1 MRLGL
6 CHSFAYFILFL
17 TQYSFFIFKV
27 LECGVCEDLF
37 AFHGEKVPR
46 LLLCGHTLCHECLTK
61 LPLRNRTVICPFDRQ
76 KTELSDSG
84 VWGLKKNFALLEL
97 LERLKVTHAP
107 LVSNF
112 EEDENKVNCDEN
124 EEHLASVYCTVCGTH
139 LCSSCSEI
147 THATK
152 TLNKHKR
159 VPLSEKPSE
168 KAVCSEH
175 HARIIEF
182 ACAEGGCQNNPLMC
196 VLCKDYGKHKGHK
209 HHLVITEAE
218 NVRSSISNAIQ
229 HIKLV
234 SEDIAKATQKIETVI
249 QKIEG
254 KFTGDHCS

>member
-1 MRLGL
+1 M
-6 CHSFAYFILFL
+6 
-17 TQYSFFIFKV
+17 
-27 LECGVCEDLF
+27 CEDLF

-61 LPLRNRTVICPFDRQ
+61 LPLRNRTVVCPFDRQ

-97 LERLKVTHAP
+97 LERLKVTHTP
-107 LVSNF
+107 LVNNF
-112 EEDENKVNCDEN
+112 EEDENKVTCDEN
-124 EEHLASVYCTVCGTH
+124 EEHSASVYCTVCGTN

-182 ACAEGGCQNNPLMC
+182 ACAEYGCRNNPLMC

-218 NVRSSISNAIQ
+218 NVRSSICNAIQ
-229 HIKLV
+229 HIKLF

-254 KFTGDHCS
+254 

>member
-1 MRLGL
+1 MIGR
-6 CHSFAYFILFL
+6 
-17 TQYSFFIFKV
+17 
-27 LECGVCEDLF
+27 
-37 AFHGEKVPR
+37 
-46 LLLCGHTLCHECLTK
+46 
-61 LPLRNRTVICPFDRQ
+61 
-76 KTELSDSG
+76 

-218 NVRSSISNAIQ
+218 NVRSSISDAIQ

-254 KFTGDHCS
+254 